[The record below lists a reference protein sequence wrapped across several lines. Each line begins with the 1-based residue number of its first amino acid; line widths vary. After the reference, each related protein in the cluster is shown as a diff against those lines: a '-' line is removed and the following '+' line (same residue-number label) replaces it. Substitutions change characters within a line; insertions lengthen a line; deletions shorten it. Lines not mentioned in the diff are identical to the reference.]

1 MVFYIEITFE
11 YFINV
16 YYLSENLSW
25 KNSLLLVVL
34 LAVSLNAFAEGQSF
48 DEAAADT
55 YVTEELA
62 VEAEGTAEE
71 QEVDEKTT
79 EEEAQSDK

>member
-48 DEAAADT
+48 DEAARVHMLRKSLQLKLKA
-55 YVTEELA
+55 L
-62 VEAEGTAEE
+62 
-71 QEVDEKTT
+71 QK
-79 EEEAQSDK
+79 SKK

>member
-1 MVFYIEITFE
+1 M
-11 YFINV
+11 
-16 YYLSENLSW
+16 
-25 KNSLLLVVL
+25 
-34 LAVSLNAFAEGQSF
+34 SLNAFAEDQSF
-48 DEAAADT
+48 EEAAADT

>member
-1 MVFYIEITFE
+1 MSITFLKIYHE
-11 YFINV
+11 KIH
-16 YYLSENLSW
+16 YYWLF
-25 KNSLLLVVL
+25 L
-34 LAVSLNAFAEGQSF
+34 LAVSLNAFAEDQSF
-48 DEAAADT
+48 EEAAADT

-79 EEEAQSDK
+79 EKEAQSDK